1 MPERSAGVGVT
12 LMAAAMAS
20 SMALPDAS
28 RGVVPDTTAEAK
40 ATRRNV
46 ARPNPGRKPRSE
58 NRRLTESIPVR
69 FTKTDRVELQREAD
83 RLGMSVPELLRHT
96 WYIAR
101 AAS

>member
-28 RGVVPDTTAEAK
+28 RGVGPGHD
-40 ATRRNV
+40 RRSEGDPRYV

>member
-1 MPERSAGVGVT
+1 MRAGGART
-12 LMAAAMAS
+12 KTAATEE
-20 SMALPDAS
+20 L
-28 RGVVPDTTAEAK
+28 
-40 ATRRNV
+40 NV